1 MNFRMAWSAFSLAS
15 VLFVAADVSG
25 QPRGDWINLGS
36 NGQAIMAIA
45 PSPSSPRTIY
55 VVTFPDRLYRTDDG
69 GVSWSA
75 ATAGLPAT
83 GAGFIRFSPPLAVD
97 PASPKTAY
105 IGWWEYYPPSFAKF
119 DRSFVFKTLD
129 GGSSW
134 LPAVFEAG
142 DLVIDPSS
150 PATLYLAGSAGV
162 RRSDDRGASWHGPAG
177 PGFATLALDPSNTS
191 TIFAASS
198 DSGVSKSVDRGSSWA
213 AINTGF
219 EQNEGRGVSA
229 TSIAIDPNDSRIL
242 YVAAGPRPTPTTRAL
257 YKSVDSGLT
266 WSHLLGLPAGDV
278 LQVRAAGTS
287 PTAVYC
293 LVQTPD
299 GKQLNRSVDQGV
311 GWTNITSNLPS
322 PILVEVS
329 PGEPATIY
337 AGTASAGLFTRTFLA
352 RAGSFPPAPR
362 TVPYRR

>member
-1 MNFRMAWSAFSLAS
+1 MNLPMAWSAFSLAS

-36 NGQAIMAIA
+36 NGQAIWAIA

-55 VVTFPDRLYRTDDG
+55 VVTFPDGLYRTDDG
-69 GVSWSA
+69 GGSWSA
-75 ATAGLPAT
+75 VAT
-83 GAGFIRFSPPLAVD
+83 GLSEGIGGRIVFSPLAVD
-97 PASPKTAY
+97 PTSPKIAY
-105 IGWWEYYPPSFAKF
+105 VGWSEYFLGSLAKF
-119 DRSFVFKTLD
+119 DRSFLYKTLD

-134 LPAVFEAG
+134 LLATFGGGA
-142 DLVIDPSS
+142 LTIDPSS
-150 PATLYLAGSAGV
+150 PATLYLASSTGI
-162 RRSDDRGASWHGPAG
+162 RRSDDQGASWRELGGPSSAV
-177 PGFATLALDPSNTS
+177 LALDPSNTS

-198 DSGVSKSVDRGSSWA
+198 DTGVFKSADRGSSWT

-242 YVAAGPRPTPTTRAL
+242 YVAAGPRPTPTTRVL
-257 YKSVDSGLT
+257 YKTVDSGLT
-266 WSHLLGLPAGDV
+266 WRRVDGLPAGDV
-278 LQVRAAGTS
+278 LQIRAAGTT

-299 GKQLNRSVDQGV
+299 GNQLHRSVDQGV

-322 PILVEVS
+322 PILIEVS
-329 PGEPATIY
+329 P
-337 AGTASAGLFTRTFLA
+337 R
-352 RAGSFPPAPR
+352 
-362 TVPYRR
+362 